1 MIEGRHTEI
10 DWRKSQ
16 SHQQLLLNFAG
27 SPSSVDELRPKDTD
41 WEGRLGESLVFGN
54 SQIKKRAAHYFQL
67 MNPNGIFLHKRSAEE
82 LMRIGAV
89 ITVSA
94 CFGTSE
100 QMAERLVSVDP
111 SGLTLGYP
119 GELLKCSPEVRRHLS
134 GASPSQSGCPTLLP
148 LKRMRMPVVVGPN
161 PLDLRKAE
169 CPYCHKT
176 LPKVPGR
183 KKKCLHCGG
192 FMFVRTRPEDRA
204 RVVVTQAEADRI
216 DCDWSI
222 IAYAAEPDL
231 SYLSSRQE
239 VEGKP
244 EGPGASFSRH
254 RSRRVVGRR
263 R

>member
-1 MIEGRHTEI
+1 MLPR
-10 DWRKSQ
+10 
-16 SHQQLLLNFAG
+16 
-27 SPSSVDELRPKDTD
+27 
-41 WEGRLGESLVFGN
+41 GEATPF
-54 SQIKKRAAHYFQL
+54 
-67 MNPNGIFLHKRSAEE
+67 RS
-82 LMRIGAV
+82 
-89 ITVSA
+89 
-94 CFGTSE
+94 
-100 QMAERLVSVDP
+100 
-111 SGLTLGYP
+111 LTLAEWVP
-119 GELLKCSPEVRRHLS
+119 DPF
-134 GASPSQSGCPTLLP
+134 ASEEDEDA
-148 LKRMRMPVVVGPN
+148 VVVGPN

-244 EGPGASFSRH
+244 EGPGLPFRGTDHEESSDDD
-254 RSRRVVGRR
+254 VK
-263 R
+263 